1 MSVTETSASGENVAE
16 LVGTLEKQA
25 ANRADANWYNGLKS
39 STRIALEKINHA
51 VEAKWIGAEEGLNLK
66 QRVYSIQDE
75 LIELALW

>member
-1 MSVTETSASGENVAE
+1 MSVTKTSVWGENVVE

-25 ANRADANWYNGLKS
+25 ANRTDANWHEGLKS

-66 QRVYSIQDE
+66 LRVYSIQDE